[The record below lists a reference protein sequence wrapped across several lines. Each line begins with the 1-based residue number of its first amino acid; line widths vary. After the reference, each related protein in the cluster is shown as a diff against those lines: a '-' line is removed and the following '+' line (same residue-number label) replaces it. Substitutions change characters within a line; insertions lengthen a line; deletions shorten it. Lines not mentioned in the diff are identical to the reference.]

1 MQAMDTPVD
10 AAHLEKLMNAFTTIG
25 SDLDLDGVLAHI
37 VEAGVELVDATY
49 GALGVLSPDRSHLS
63 SFVTVGLDDEEMRA
77 IGDPPKGHGI
87 LGLLI
92 VDPAPLRLP
101 DLTRHSESYGFPDG
115 HPPMTSFLGVPVYVR
130 GQVYGNLYLTDKAGG
145 GEFSDLD
152 QKLAVGLAAAAGAA
166 IDNARLYAQVR
177 EVTLL
182 EDRER
187 IARDLHDTVI
197 QRLFATGL
205 MLQGAARLAERP
217 EVVDRIVQ
225 AVDDLDATVREVRT
239 SIFELNAPR
248 QKVNSVRRQLLEVG
262 DELSDALGF
271 VPSFQFEGPV
281 DAQVDT
287 TVATHLV
294 TVVREALSNAARHA
308 RTDTLDVVLTVDSGQ
323 LTLLVDDTGVGRGV
337 PSPNAGTGRGLVNLR
352 QRAQDL
358 GGSLAVEDRPGG
370 GTRLRWSV
378 PC

>member
-1 MQAMDTPVD
+1 MDTPVD
-10 AAHLEKLMNAFTTIG
+10 AGHLTKLMNAFTTLG
-25 SDLDLDGVLAHI
+25 TDLELDVVLSHI

-49 GALGVLSPDRSHLS
+49 GALGVLSPDRAHLS
-63 SFVTVGLDDEEMRA
+63 SFVTVGIDDDGVRV
-77 IGDPPKGHGI
+77 IGDRPKGHGI

-101 DLTRHSESYGFPDG
+101 DLTRHPESYGFPEG

-130 GQVYGNLYLTDKAGG
+130 GEVYGNLYLTDKQGG
-145 GEFSDLD
+145 GPFTALD
-152 QKLAVGLAAAAGAA
+152 ETLAVGLAAAAGAA
-166 IDNARLYAQVR
+166 IDNARLYSQVR

-217 EVVDRIVQ
+217 EVVDRIIQ

-239 SIFELNAPR
+239 SIFELHAPR
-248 QKVNSVRRQLLEVG
+248 QRANSVRRQLLEVG
-262 DELSDALGF
+262 DEMTDALGF

-281 DAQVDT
+281 DAQIDT
-287 TVATHLV
+287 TVAAHLV
-294 TVVREALSNAARHA
+294 GVVRETLSNAARHA
-308 RTDTLDVVLTVDSGQ
+308 ATETLDVTLTVGDGQ
-323 LTLLVDDTGVGRGV
+323 LTLLVDDTGVGRGR
-337 PSPNAGTGRGLVNLR
+337 PSPNAGSGRGLANLD
-352 QRAQDL
+352 QRARDL
-358 GGSLAVEDRPGG
+358 GGTLEVEDRPGG
-370 GTRLRWSV
+370 GTRVRWMV

>member
-1 MQAMDTPVD
+1 METPVD
-10 AAHLEKLMNAFTTIG
+10 AGHLTKLMNAFTTLG
-25 SDLDLDGVLAHI
+25 SDIELDVVLSHI
-37 VEAGVELVDATY
+37 VEAGTELVDATY

-63 SFVTVGLDDEEMRA
+63 SFITVGIDEEGARR
-77 IGDPPKGHGI
+77 IGDHPKGHGI

-101 DLTRHSESYGFPDG
+101 DLTQHPESYGFPEG

-130 GQVYGNLYLTDKAGG
+130 GEVFGNLYLTDKQGG
-145 GEFSDLD
+145 GAFSALD
-152 QKLAVGLAAAAGAA
+152 EQMAVGLAAAAGAA

-177 EVTLL
+177 EIALL
-182 EDRER
+182 EERDR

-205 MLQGAARLAERP
+205 LLQGAARLAERP
-217 EVVDRIVQ
+217 EVVDRVVQ

-248 QKVNSVRRQLLEVG
+248 QQVRSIRRQLLEVG
-262 DELSDALGF
+262 DEMTDALGF

-294 TVVREALSNAARHA
+294 SVVREALSNAARHA
-308 RTDTLDVVLTVDSGQ
+308 RTDTLDVVLTVEDGQ
-323 LTLLVDDTGVGRGV
+323 LTLLVDDTGVGPGV
-337 PSPNAGTGRGLVNLR
+337 PSAQPGSGRGLVNMD
-352 QRAQDL
+352 QRARGL
-358 GGSLAVEDRPGG
+358 GGSSVLEARPGG
-370 GTRLRWSV
+370 GTRLRWTV